1 MRKFHFTLQALNTLR
16 EREEQSAL
24 QAYSQAL
31 QAWEQARHK
40 VAALQQELE
49 TAWGQRR
56 QRLLGPCAAVELAQ
70 FQAWCQSVEQ
80 QRQGSEHAA
89 REARNK
95 ANQAYAKLVEA
106 RQARAVVD
114 KL

>member
-49 TAWGQRR
+49 TAWGQSIRR
-56 QRLLGPCAAVELAQ
+56 ATETGQ
-70 FQAWCQSVEQ
+70 
-80 QRQGSEHAA
+80 
-89 REARNK
+89 
-95 ANQAYAKLVEA
+95 
-106 RQARAVVD
+106 
-114 KL
+114 